1 MGFRDIGRLRTAGV
15 WNSSSPNTTG
25 VIRLDEP
32 TAASNITSRMSL
44 GKCGRPLKLHLKV
57 RPAVSMGAICQQFFN
72 DALIARSW
80 RMAPL
85 SSFPRV
91 IEFNEIGRP

>member
-1 MGFRDIGRLRTAGV
+1 M
-15 WNSSSPNTTG
+15 G
-25 VIRLDEP
+25 VIY
-32 TAASNITSRMSL
+32 
-44 GKCGRPLKLHLKV
+44 
-57 RPAVSMGAICQQFFN
+57 QQFFN

-80 RMAPL
+80 RRAPL